1 MLADSTQVHALAVD
15 MALAPVKVA
24 AALVPVAHRAGN
36 KMKAGLRSGA
46 RGHRRLGGLSAGVS
60 YELDVSA
67 TEVSV
72 SAGWFNPTGQGHLE
86 NIAVVPTGGARNA
99 PVMDIN
105 APLQAEVRPFMRW
118 AARAAAEAVL

>member
-15 MALAPVKVA
+15 LALAPVKVA

-36 KMKAGLRSGA
+36 KMKSGLRSGA
-46 RGHRRLGGLSAGVS
+46 TGHRRLPGLARGIS
-60 YELDVSA
+60 YELSVTP

-72 SAGWFNPTGQGHLE
+72 SAGWFAPSGQGHLE
-86 NIAVVPTGGARNA
+86 NIAVVPSGGARNA

-118 AARAAAEAVL
+118 AAKAAAEAAL